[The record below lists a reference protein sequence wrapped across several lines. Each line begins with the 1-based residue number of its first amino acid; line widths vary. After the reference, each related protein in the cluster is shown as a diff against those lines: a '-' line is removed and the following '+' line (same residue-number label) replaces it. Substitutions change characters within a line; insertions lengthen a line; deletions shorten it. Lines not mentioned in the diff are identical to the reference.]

1 MEGLRMKAAVL
12 HAVRDIRYEDAP
24 KPGIGENE
32 VLLRV
37 KACGVCGTDV
47 HFFHGEWAVDM
58 PLIPGHEFSGEIA
71 EVGKS
76 VSTVSVGDRVSIDP
90 NVVCGVCKN
99 CRRTERSYLCSNI
112 SAIGVDV
119 NGAFAEY
126 VKAPEE
132 VVYRLPGHVDFEVG
146 AMTEP
151 VGCAIRGFGN
161 TRVSLG
167 DTVVIIG
174 TGPMGLILTQ
184 MALLQGAAKV
194 IGIEMIDERRR
205 LAEML
210 GANRTV
216 NPREEDVA
224 KVVKEETEGS
234 GPEVVF
240 EAVGSAKTIELALDL
255 AGRGAKV
262 NLFGVAPQSD
272 VIKVKPFMLYD
283 KELEIS
289 ASYRNPFT
297 FDRSIQLLASGRI
310 DVKSIITHRFPLRD
324 IQEAFKTFETRKNEA
339 FKIMIKP

>member
-1 MEGLRMKAAVL
+1 MKAAVL
-12 HAVRDIRYEDAP
+12 HAVGDIRYEDAP
-24 KPGIGENE
+24 KPEIAENE
-32 VLLRV
+32 ILLRV

-71 EVGKS
+71 EVGKD
-76 VSTVSVGDRVSIDP
+76 VSTVSVGDRVSVDP

-132 VVYRLPGHVDFEVG
+132 VVYRLPAQVGFEVG

-151 VGCAIRGFGN
+151 VGCAIRGFDN
-161 TRVSLG
+161 TRTDLG

-184 MALLQGAAKV
+184 MALLRGAAKV
-194 IGIEMIDERRR
+194 VAIELIEERRR
-205 LAEML
+205 MAEKL
-210 GANRTV
+210 GAHRTI
-216 NPREEDVA
+216 NPAEEDVGKA
-224 KVVKEETEGS
+224 VEEETEGN

-240 EAVGSAKTIELALDL
+240 EAVGSARTIELALDL
-255 AGRGAKV
+255 AGRGARV

-272 VIKVKPFMLYD
+272 VIKVRPFMLYD

-297 FDRSIQLLASGRI
+297 FDRSIQLLASGRM
-310 DVKSIITHRFPLRD
+310 DVKSIITHRFPLEQ
-324 IQEAFKTFETRKNEA
+324 IQDAFKTFETKKNEA
-339 FKIMIKP
+339 FKIVINP